1 MSDVKFIG
9 LDVHKT
15 SISAAVLDES
25 GKLAMQS
32 VVATQAAAILD
43 LIHGIRGTLHVTF
56 EEGTHSA
63 WLYDLLR
70 PRVAKVVVS
79 NPRKNALLNS
89 GNKSDQI
96 DARKLAELLR
106 LQRLSPVYH
115 GHNSTVTLKE
125 LCRSYAALTED
136 TTRVMS
142 RIKAV
147 YRGQAIVH
155 AGKTI
160 YSKRRRQQWLEQLA
174 QPGLRRRAER
184 LYQQLDVLQS
194 LRRQARV
201 DLIREGRQHDASR
214 ILSSIPFL
222 GPIRSA
228 VLIGRMQTP
237 HRFRTKR
244 QLWTYCGMALETR
257 SSRQGKSPGLAAEY
271 QGYLWNIQS
280 VRNCK
285 EMQPSYSMS
294 MILDAYWT
302 LSVQMKRCG
311 QSGSDLNSRAQR
323 GHTPHKKTSTMTR
336 CIAALGNLAAASCR
350 ANTSSS
356 PVPFCRSPKLS
367 PFGTARNRLA
377 DTALPERHGRES
389 RISRAPGLQIC
400 ALHLTE
406 FV

>member
-25 GKLAMQS
+25 GKLAMQA

-257 SSRQGKSPGLAAEY
+257 SSADYQWVEGELRKRKKPVFIRGLNWNHNHDLKNVFKGAATSA
-271 QGYLWNIQS
+271 S
-280 VRNCK
+280 VRPGPFGEFYENLLGK
-285 EMQPSYSMS
+285 GMRPEMAR
-294 MILDAYWT
+294 LT
-302 LSVQMKRCG
+302 LARK
-311 QSGSDLNSRAQR
+311 
-323 GHTPHKKTSTMTR
+323 
-336 CIAALGNLAAASCR
+336 IAAISLTLWKKGE
-350 ANTSSS
+350 TFD
-356 PVPFCRSPKLS
+356 PEKLKLQ
-367 PFGTARNRLA
+367 TA
-377 DTALPERHGRES
+377 
-389 RISRAPGLQIC
+389 
-400 ALHLTE
+400 
-406 FV
+406 